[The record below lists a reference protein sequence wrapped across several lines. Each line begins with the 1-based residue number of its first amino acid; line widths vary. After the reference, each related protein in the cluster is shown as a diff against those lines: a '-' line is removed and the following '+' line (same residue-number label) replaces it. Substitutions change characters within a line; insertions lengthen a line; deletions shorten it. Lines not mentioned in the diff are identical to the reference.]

1 MTTVSGLA
9 EIDRKLKEMAKEVDQ
24 TLRSQLIAAGK
35 LVEGEAKRLIAQQS
49 TGRTVTRKQP
59 SGNEYEHVAS
69 SPGDAPNTDT
79 GKLIQSIQTE
89 IQGDTAYVGTN
100 VVYAKWLEFGTKGKT
115 GETKMEAR
123 PFLTPAFYNK
133 LPIINKTMG
142 KEIKLAIYRATKS
155 AV

>member
-1 MTTVSGLA
+1 MTTVSGLD

-49 TGRTVTRKQP
+49 PGRTVTIYRNGKKKK
-59 SGNEYEHVAS
+59 HVVS
-69 SPGDAPNTDT
+69 RPGDAPNTDT
-79 GKLIQSIQTE
+79 SDLITSIQTE
-89 IQGDTAYVGTN
+89 IHGDAAYVGSN
-100 VVYAKWLEFGTKGKT
+100 MKHAAPLEFGTARVK
-115 GETKMEAR
+115 AR

-133 LPIINKTMG
+133 LPIITKIMG

>member
-1 MTTVSGLA
+1 MTTVSGLD

-49 TGRTVTRKQP
+49 PGRTVTIYRNGKKK
-59 SGNEYEHVAS
+59 NHVAS
-69 SPGDAPNTDT
+69 RPGDAPNTDT
-79 GKLIQSIQTE
+79 SNLITRIHTE
-89 IQGDTAYVGTN
+89 IHGDAAYVGTN
-100 VVYAKWLEFGTKGKT
+100 VEYAAPLEFGT
-115 GETKMEAR
+115 TKMAAR

-133 LPIINKTMG
+133 LPIITKIIG
-142 KEIKLAIYRATKS
+142 KEIKLAIYRATKG